1 MNEKTLVILK
11 PGCLQ
16 RGIAGEIISR
26 VERKGLKIS
35 GMKLDL
41 ISKEKASIH
50 YEEHK
55 EKPFYK
61 ELVDFITSDPVVLM
75 VVEGDNAI
83 SIIRKL
89 AGATKVEDSLPG
101 TIRGDF
107 ALHTGK
113 NIIHASDGEQSSKR
127 EINIF
132 FKEEEILNYKRNYE
146 EWI

>member
-26 VERKGLKIS
+26 FEKKGLKIAAL
-35 GMKLDL
+35 KLDK
-41 ISKEKASIH
+41 ISGEKAKVH
-50 YEEHK
+50 YEEHAA
-55 EKPFYK
+55 KPFFQ
-61 ELVDFITSDPVVLM
+61 ELVGFITSDPVILM
-75 VVEGDNAI
+75 VVEGDGAI
-83 SIIRKL
+83 SITRKL

-113 NIIHASDGEQSSKR
+113 NIIHASDGTESAKR
-127 EINIF
+127 EISIF
-132 FKEEEILNYKRNYE
+132 FKNEEIIEYKRNYE